1 MFCTNCGNQ
10 LPEEAKFCP
19 NCGSKIEPPEEEKTV
34 HCTHCGNAISE
45 RATICPNCNM
55 PTVNPINNYI
65 EPTNTYN
72 KPTTTPNRFNFFGL
86 IGFVISIIAA
96 LYCLWYS
103 PFGLIGGLMAGIG
116 GLVASIVGLAFK
128 NKFPKLIVFAIAGLL
143 ISIIAIVYNYF
154 CYLQ

>member
-86 IGFVISIIAA
+86 IILSAP
-96 LYCLWYS
+96 L
-103 PFGLIGGLMAGIG
+103 
-116 GLVASIVGLAFK
+116 
-128 NKFPKLIVFAIAGLL
+128 
-143 ISIIAIVYNYF
+143 
-154 CYLQ
+154 